1 MPASLRGRLGLPY
14 LGETLA
20 IVNHPF
26 EFARRRYARYGPAS
40 RTRFM
45 GKHAAILLGKEAQ
58 ELVLTTADDPLTF
71 PARPGYAFF
80 APILG
85 ESLLLQDGPIHSAQR
100 HTVAPAL
107 HPRNYPAY
115 LDRMNTAIDRVLATW
130 GAHGQRRFHR
140 DALEIAFR
148 MACSIVVGLDIGDDF
163 RALSRNWI
171 TLLRGLPT
179 PFRLNIP
186 GTTWG
191 RALAARQ
198 RVDRLLVQ
206 LIAARRQQPGEDMLS
221 LLVAER
227 TADGQPLPDAEI
239 LAHTRMLLFAAYDT
253 TSGVMSWI
261 LAELLR
267 HPEALRRVGTEL
279 ISTDPLTFEALRAT
293 PYTDAAIKETLR
305 LHPVGPVLTRGVLRD
320 VAFAGATIPA
330 GWVVLLIPPFTG
342 RMSDYF
348 TDPDAF
354 EPERFLPPREED
366 KAHRYAYVGFG
377 AGAHT
382 CLGANI
388 APFEVKVML
397 ARLLRQFDLDLVPGQ
412 DLQPRY
418 LPAARPASGTCIRY
432 HQKAPFSGGGNGA
445 A

>member
-1 MPASLRGRLGLPY
+1 MTGSLRGRLGLPY

-20 IVNHPF
+20 IVNRPYD
-26 EFARRRYARYGPAS
+26 FARRRYERYGAAS
-40 RTRFM
+40 QTRFM
-45 GKHAAILLGKEAQ
+45 GKRAALLLGKEAQ
-58 ELVLTTADDPLTF
+58 ELVLTTDPLTF
-71 PARPGYAFF
+71 PARPGYEFF
-80 APILG
+80 IPILG
-85 ESLLLQDGPIHSAQR
+85 ESLLLQDGPVHSAQR
-100 HTVAPAL
+100 RAVAPAL
-107 HPRNYPAY
+107 HSRNYPAY
-115 LDRMNTAIDRVLATW
+115 LDRMNAAIDRVLATW
-130 GAHGQRRFHR
+130 GARGQRRFHR

-148 MACSIVVGLDIGDDF
+148 MACSLVVGLEVGDDF
-163 RALSRNWI
+163 GTLSRNWI
-171 TLLRGLPT
+171 TLLHGLPT

-198 RVDRLLVQ
+198 RVDRLLLQ
-206 LIAARRQQPGEDMLS
+206 IIATRRQQPDEDMLS

-227 TADGQPLPDAEI
+227 TADGRPLSDVDI

-267 HPEALRRVGTEL
+267 HPDALRRVEDEL
-279 ISTDPLTFEALRAT
+279 VNAAPLTFEALRTT

-305 LHPVGPVLTRGVLRD
+305 LHPVGPVLTRGVLHD
-320 VAFAGATIPA
+320 VEFAGTIIPA

-342 RMSDYF
+342 RMPEYF
-348 TDPDAF
+348 ARPDTF
-354 EPERFLPPREED
+354 DPERFLPPREED

-397 ARLLRQFDLDLVPGQ
+397 ARLLRRFDLDLVPGQ
-412 DLQPRY
+412 NLQPRY
-418 LPAARPASGTCIRY
+418 LPAARPASGTRIRY
-432 HQKAPFSGGGNGA
+432 RQKASFSGRGNGA
-445 A
+445 L